1 MRKRLPLA
9 GCIGLGAL
17 CASAAVLWFTLCARS
32 NPGVTLEN
40 ARRIQS
46 GMTLEEVQAIF
57 GEPGEE
63 WSEGTGIFWINLKE
77 MRVWKA
83 EGLIIKVC
91 FGYGSRFDVGNWIE
105 SGAWWAYYDAGH
117 SWKET
122 DDAGHLWEEIK
133 LPLDEPPSHFERL
146 HHWLSTWRRGDEPVR
161 PEAPA
166 DTVNEE
172 AA

>member
-1 MRKRLPLA
+1 MNMRKRILLA

-17 CASAAVLWFTLCARS
+17 GASAAVLWFTLCARS

-63 WSEGTGIFWINLKE
+63 WRSECPGMFAIHVKE
-77 MRVWKA
+77 KRIWKA
-83 EGLIIKVC
+83 DGLAIGVK
-91 FGYGSRFDVGNWIE
+91 FGYGSRFDVIDMKE
-105 SGAWWAYYDAGH
+105 SGAYWVYFDNGH
-117 SWKET
+117 S
-122 DDAGHLWEEIK
+122 WEEIK
-133 LPLDEPPSHFERL
+133 LPLNEPPTQFERL
-146 HHWLSTWRRGDEPVR
+146 RHWLSTWRRSEEPLCPEPATPEDPGDGER
-161 PEAPA
+161 
-166 DTVNEE
+166 